1 MNDMETLFP
10 GRQVTAGGETLT
22 ISPIKFGQITQASKM
37 LAPVI
42 KAVSSSLGKP
52 DQSIMDMASSWVD
65 LLAAGGEDLLL
76 FLAWTIGKPREWFD
90 TLGMDDGLAILQAV
104 YEENVDFFNR
114 RVLPLLA
121 QAPAESP
128 QTGAT
133 SSENL
138 SPPVTDGQTST
149 ATP

>member
-1 MNDMETLFP
+1 MSDMETLFP

-22 ISPIKFGQITQASKM
+22 ITPLFFGDVPLASQK
-37 LAPVI
+37 LAPVV
-42 KAVSSSLGKP
+42 KAVASSLGKS

-65 LLAAGGEDLLL
+65 LLAAGGEDLLM
-76 FLAWTIGKPREWFD
+76 FLAWSVKKPREWFN

-114 RVLPLLA
+114 HVLPLLVR
-121 QAPAESP
+121 APVEPP

-133 SSENL
+133 SSESL
-138 SPPVTDGQTST
+138 SQPAIDEPTSID
-149 ATP
+149 TP

>member
-1 MNDMETLFP
+1 MSDMETLFP

-22 ISPIKFGQITQASKM
+22 IAPIKFGQITQASKM

-52 DQSIMDMASSWVD
+52 EQSIMDMASSWVD
-65 LLAAGGEDLLL
+65 LLAAGGDDLLI
-76 FLAWTIGKPREWFD
+76 FLAWAIGKPREWFD
-90 TLGMDDGLAILQAV
+90 TLGMDDGLSLLQAV

-114 RVLPLLA
+114 RVLPMLA

-128 QTGAT
+128 QTGAA
-133 SSENL
+133 SSESL
-138 SPPVTDGQTST
+138 SPSVTDEPTST

>member
-1 MNDMETLFP
+1 MSDMETLFP

-22 ISPIKFGQITQASKM
+22 ITPLFFGNVPLATEK

-52 DQSIMDMASSWVD
+52 DQSIMDIASSWVD
-65 LLAAGGEDLLL
+65 LLAAGGEDLLM
-76 FLAWTIGKPREWFD
+76 FLAWYVNKPREWFN
-90 TLGMDDGLAILQAV
+90 TIGMDDGLALLQAV

-121 QAPAESP
+121 RAPAESP

-133 SSENL
+133 SSESL
-138 SPPVTDGQTST
+138 FQPGIDEPTSID
-149 ATP
+149 TP